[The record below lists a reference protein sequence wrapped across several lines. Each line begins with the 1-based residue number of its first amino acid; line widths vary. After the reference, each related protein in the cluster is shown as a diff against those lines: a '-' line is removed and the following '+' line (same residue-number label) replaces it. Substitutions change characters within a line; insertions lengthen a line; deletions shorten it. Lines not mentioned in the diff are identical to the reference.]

1 MGVTLPTFPF
11 LGNVCVSMQYN
22 LLAYRGNQQRA
33 GAVILST
40 LALTLSPPIAL
51 CAGTKRRRSTTVS
64 LDICGKLNDP
74 DT

>member
-1 MGVTLPTFPF
+1 M
-11 LGNVCVSMQYN
+11 
-22 LLAYRGNQQRA
+22 A

-51 CAGTKRRRSTTVS
+51 CAGTKRRSTTVF

>member
-1 MGVTLPTFPF
+1 M
-11 LGNVCVSMQYN
+11 
-22 LLAYRGNQQRA
+22 A

-51 CAGTKRRRSTTVS
+51 WAGTKRRRSTTA
-64 LDICGKLNDP
+64 LDICGTFNVP